1 MVKRTPFN
9 NILVILSK
17 LSPILLTILVIILWI
32 RDEQKTFLYLV
43 ILLIIGYLFEV
54 YEKRRVIPGVVFYL
68 FTTLQVWLEIILDF
82 VINLTQYIILF

>member
-17 LSPILLTILVIILWI
+17 LSPILLTILFIILWI
-32 RDEQKTFLYLV
+32 RDEQKTIFYLV

-54 YEKRRVIPGVVFYL
+54 YEKRHVIPSIAFYL
-68 FTTLQVWLEIILDF
+68 FTTLQGWLAIGLDF
-82 VINLTQYIILF
+82 IIDLTEYITLF